1 MLKEMRKAQE
11 IEMSLITKTKEWTP
25 PGGNYQAGQEIPA
38 YTAIPD
44 Q

>member
-25 PGGNYQAGQEIPA
+25 GGNYQTGQDIPA